1 MATPTLTIVVD
12 QKEFPFKATRG
23 PKGITIEKWGW
34 VNTMD
39 AADALKAA
47 GMPLVGAPYDAS
59 TFPGVLFVGPEI
71 ESIGGVP
78 LGDGTGGVCKVKLVW
93 QTPASGSLHPNIPG
107 DSYTE
112 LDVQTTSQQVNYGIA
127 GDPWEDKPVNNGDG
141 VQVES
146 GQANAVVHAYF
157 DEATAVLN
165 IPRYLAISEPN
176 TLNNASLLLPKL
188 LGTGIRLNM
197 AVGQARYRT
206 FSVDS
211 QNGIVHV
218 AHRFVLAP
226 DHKFRWGIKNAEG
239 QRTGTG
245 IADVYELADHSGLW
259 T

>member
-1 MATPTLTIVVD
+1 
-12 QKEFPFKATRG
+12 
-23 PKGITIEKWGW
+23 
-34 VNTMD
+34 
-39 AADALKAA
+39 
-47 GMPLVGAPYDAS
+47 
-59 TFPGVLFVGPEI
+59 
-71 ESIGGVP
+71 VP
-78 LGDGTGGVCKVKLVW
+78 LGDGIGGVSKVKLVW
-93 QTPASGSLHPNIPG
+93 QTPTSGSLHPNIPG

-112 LDVQTTSQQVNYGIA
+112 LDVQTTSQQVNYGIG

-157 DEATAVLN
+157 AESTAILN
-165 IPRYLAISEPN
+165 IPRYLALTEPN
-176 TLNNASLLLPKL
+176 TLNDSPLLLPKL

-211 QNGIVHV
+211 QNSIVHV

-239 QRTGTG
+239 QRTGLG
-245 IADVYELADHSGLW
+245 VSDVYELADHSGLW